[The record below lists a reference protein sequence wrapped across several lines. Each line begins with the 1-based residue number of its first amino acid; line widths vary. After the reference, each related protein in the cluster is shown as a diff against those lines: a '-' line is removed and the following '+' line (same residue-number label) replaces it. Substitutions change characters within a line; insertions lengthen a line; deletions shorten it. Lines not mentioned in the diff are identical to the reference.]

1 VSATRKRGLFNIII
15 TVYDATTTD
24 QRSRSVVYGRTAVY
38 TVYRRH
44 PSYSTSYS
52 VYSTRSDP
60 LTRVRALLLKGSN
73 GRGGKV
79 EGMGGKGK
87 ERGVKGRESGTPILG
102 RKLGWVGADRPVAGS
117 KTG

>member
-1 VSATRKRGLFNIII
+1 VSATSKRGLFNIII

-38 TVYRRH
+38 TVHRRH
-44 PSYSTSYS
+44 PSYS

-60 LTRVRALLLKGSN
+60 LTRVRALLLKGSK

-79 EGMGGKGK
+79 KGMGGNGK
-87 ERGVKGRESGTPILG
+87 KRGVKGRESGTPILG
-102 RKLGWVGADRPVAGS
+102 RKFGWVGADRPVAGS